1 MDTKYKVEG
10 EREVRGVPGSGWRH
24 LGILNLRQAALN
36 CYLPLQGR
44 QTTRPGMYNV
54 PFFCNRVVTAII
66 LMAVF

>member
-10 EREVRGVPGSGWRH
+10 ERELRGGRGRGWRH

-44 QTTRPGMYNV
+44 QTTGPGTTSLSFALGLTSQLFQWQY
-54 PFFCNRVVTAII
+54 
-66 LMAVF
+66 